1 MKCAHCG
8 QSHAAG
14 TKFCPKTGK
23 QLGPSAGAKATM
35 ILFPT
40 PATNGAGTSP
50 VRVNTPPTVRNLTPT
65 GGPATTTSALRMPSP
80 AGGTSALGERLSRL
94 TPGVGVRVPHVPPPP
109 ITDNVPPPVVTPP
122 PDGKRSSRPGTLP
135 DWVADP
141 DAAGAVASSAV
152 FPAVGAPEKGV
163 VQLLKD
169 AFTLYRRHARDFLI
183 TAAIL
188 FVPGALLSSAAL
200 ALITS
205 PLRVSAAGM
214 EEALASGTAAEGAAA
229 AAAVGGLFASIL
241 GLLGWA
247 LVALILMGFIVPLT
261 LGALTIAVADRA
273 LGGDASPWDYWRLLL
288 RRLGPLLS
296 ALLPASLLCA
306 LGVFLF
312 VVPGVVLS
320 FLFVFVPAVVLIEGR
335 GGVAALKR
343 SVQLVRADWLKVAV
357 VLIAFGAIYLVGTL
371 IAGLVIPDRAFF
383 LKHVVIDIL
392 TLVLLPVPVLATVL
406 LYLDVR
412 RRTEALSREAL
423 QAELE
428 ALRASAEDNDGDD
441 DVG

>member
-1 MKCAHCG
+1 
-8 QSHAAG
+8 
-14 TKFCPKTGK
+14 
-23 QLGPSAGAKATM
+23 M
-35 ILFPT
+35 IMFQP
-40 PATNGAGTSP
+40 PAATNGSGAGP
-50 VRVNTPPTVRNLTPT
+50 VRVTPPTVRTNTPT
-65 GGPATTTSALRMPSP
+65 GGPTTSALRTPSP
-80 AGGTSALGERLSRL
+80 AGGTALSERLSRL
-94 TPGVGVRVPHVPPPP
+94 TPGVGVRVPQVPPPP
-109 ITDNVPPPVVTPP
+109 ITDNVPPPVRTTPTES
-122 PDGKRSSRPGTLP
+122 RRTSRPGTLP

-141 DAAGAVASSAV
+141 DSAGAVASSAV
-152 FPAVGAPEKGV
+152 FPAVGAPDKGV
-163 VQLLKD
+163 VQLLED

-200 ALITS
+200 ALITA
-205 PLRVSAAGM
+205 PMRASAAGL

-229 AAAVGGLFASIL
+229 AVAVGGMFASVL

-306 LGVFLF
+306 LGIFLF
-312 VVPGVVLS
+312 VVPGLVLS

-335 GGVAALKR
+335 AGVAALKR
-343 SVQLVRADWLKVAV
+343 SVQLVRADWLRVAV
-357 VLIAFGAIYLVGTL
+357 VLIAFGAIYLVGSL

-383 LKHVVIDIL
+383 LQHVVIDL
-392 TLVLLPVPVLATVL
+392 FTLVLLPVPVLATVL

-428 ALRASAEDNDGDD
+428 ALRASAADTGDDNDIG
-441 DVG
+441 